1 MKKLMT
7 LLAGLSLTLA
17 ACSGDD
23 SAESSEENNE
33 ERETINV
40 GTTAQSYP
48 NSYEEDGE
56 LVGYDVEVVE
66 HIAENLGYEV
76 EWVTADFTGIMG
88 QLEAGRVDTIANAVA
103 LTEERQEAYIF
114 TEPYSYVGSQI
125 VTRADND
132 EVNSLEDLEGLDV
145 AGVLGSNH
153 TKVLEEYNDSTDH
166 QFNISTYEHRE
177 GAMNDL
183 DLGRID
189 GYVNSTSV
197 LLAEINNRDLNMKF
211 VGDPIGLESTN
222 FPFNE
227 GEEALRDEFDVELQN
242 LKDDGTLV
250 ELSEK
255 YFGEDTTEPLGEEE

>member
-1 MKKLMT
+1 MKKL
-7 LLAGLSLTLA
+7 LVLIAGLSLTLA

-23 SAESSEENNE
+23 SAESSED
-33 ERETINV
+33 RETINV

-103 LTEERQEAYIF
+103 LTEEREEAYIF
-114 TEPYSYVGSQI
+114 TEPYSFVGSQI
-125 VTRADND
+125 VTRTDND
-132 EVNSLEDLEGLDV
+132 DVNSLEDLEGLEV

-153 TKVLEEYNDSTDH
+153 TKVLEAYNEDSDH

-183 DLGRID
+183 ELSRID

-197 LLAEINNRDLNMKF
+197 LLAEMNNRGLEIKF

-227 GEEALRDEFDVELQN
+227 GEEELRDEFDTELQK